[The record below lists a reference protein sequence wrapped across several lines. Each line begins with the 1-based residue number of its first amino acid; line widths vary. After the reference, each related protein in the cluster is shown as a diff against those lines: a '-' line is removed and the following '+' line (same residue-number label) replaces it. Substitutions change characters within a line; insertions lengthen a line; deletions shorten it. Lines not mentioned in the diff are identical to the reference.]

1 MKRDESRVSGSPRPT
16 PVSCSIDLAIPACAL
31 FGARVRS
38 VNCARVVPAPA
49 TRRNNAQRRL
59 GLERKPGLF
68 GEVDL
73 VAPCQLNLEVFGNV
87 SVDSGFFSVVLMA
100 LRAVAQSEV
109 LPTS

>member
-1 MKRDESRVSGSPRPT
+1 
-16 PVSCSIDLAIPACAL
+16 
-31 FGARVRS
+31 
-38 VNCARVVPAPA
+38 
-49 TRRNNAQRRL
+49 
-59 GLERKPGLF
+59 
-68 GEVDL
+68 